1 MKKAIHV
8 CEYWWA
14 LKLLKQSSFLNLV
27 WVEDNGKIKK
37 TLKYK
42 RTFCSFLQITR
53 GSYISTDIIDK
64 NMGNIYQVIHMSF
77 FSYMAFFPAL
87 LYTPHKA
94 TSHFAEVCFRFVQT
108 TVFLL
113 LSSLLCFKFNRS
125 CTFINAYKL
134 YFVLVHNVYIALE
147 SVKLVPLL
155 SSVFCYILRFLKNRA

>member
-108 TVFLL
+108 TVSVFPF
-113 LSSLLCFKFNRS
+113 SLLRFIINWS
-125 CTFINAYKL
+125 QTFINAYKF
-134 YFVLVHNVYIALE
+134 YFVLVHNVYIAPKNVE
-147 SVKLVPLL
+147 LVPVL
-155 SSVFCYILRFLKNRA
+155 SSVFCYFVCFLENRA